1 MHEKRI
7 LVVDTETGGIGPDAH
22 LKYSIFQLGAV
33 VWENGAE
40 GESFEALIREPV
52 LMAQPEALIV
62 NGITPQRL
70 LNEGLDPEH
79 VTEKFIQWLAHAAG
93 YENVVY
99 GSDKIILGGHNVG
112 YDASFISRLF
122 QLGKHEGYFEKLFS
136 HRMIDTASI
145 ARFLTL
151 ARFLPERSASS
162 KSLFEHFGCKP
173 NKPHDAL
180 SDAKATAKL
189 LTEMLGLV
197 RLHSPILLV
206 AESPEKS
213 IAYKEEVTRTPPLVP
228 DTFRTPPIGPSPLN
242 KFRDH
247 CGDLERSILER
258 SKE

>member
-1 MHEKRI
+1 MYEKRI

-79 VTEKFIQWLAHAAG
+79 VTEKFIQWLAHTAG

-173 NKPHDAL
+173 DKPHDAL

-189 LTEMLGLV
+189 LTEMLTFV
-197 RLHSPILLV
+197 ERLRSPNPNPFTKI
-206 AESPEKS
+206 
-213 IAYKEEVTRTPPLVP
+213 EVQGTPLPQIIPTPPLIINK
-228 DTFRTPPIGPSPLN
+228 FRTPSPLD
-242 KFRDH
+242 KFRNF
-247 CGDLERSILER
+247 CGDLERSILGR
-258 SKE
+258 SRE